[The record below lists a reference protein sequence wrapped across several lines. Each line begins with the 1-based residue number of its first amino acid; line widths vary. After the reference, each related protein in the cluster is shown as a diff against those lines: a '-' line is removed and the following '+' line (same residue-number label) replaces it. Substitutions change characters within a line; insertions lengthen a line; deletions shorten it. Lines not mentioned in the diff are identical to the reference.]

1 VSLRE
6 RRHRL
11 RRRRLELAPAPWLTP
26 GKRQLAEQLLNSHQQ
41 AFGRPLAASAQ
52 ELFSADLVV
61 LAHDGSSDPCLTY
74 ANAAALQLWERPW
87 SAMVGMPS
95 RLTAEPQERKSRA
108 LALQQ
113 ALSQQAIEG
122 YSGIRISSSGRRF
135 QIQNARLWSLQDAD
149 GRPCGQAAAFSD
161 WWWL

>member
-1 VSLRE
+1 MSLSDQRQQ
-6 RRHRL
+6 
-11 RRRRLELAPAPWLTP
+11 LEQAPAPWLTP
-26 GKRQLAEQLLNSHQQ
+26 SKRQLAEQLLRSHQQ
-41 AFGRPLAASAQ
+41 AFGRPLAPSAQ

-95 RLTAEPQERKSRA
+95 RLTAEPQERQSRA

-113 ALSQQAIEG
+113 ALNQQAIEG

-135 QIQNARLWSLQDAD
+135 QIQNARLWSLQDPD
-149 GRPCGQAAAFSD
+149 GHACGQAAAFSA